1 MTKHHYSW
9 LALGDSYTIGEGVPL
24 HLSYPYQ
31 TLQLLRKKHFHFH
44 APEII
49 AQTGWTSFELA
60 DHLLHYN
67 LSQQYDIV
75 TLLIGVN
82 NQYRNLPIEAYN
94 TDLHFLIK
102 KALHL
107 VGGHSQRVI
116 LLSIPDWGVTPF
128 AQDRDTAAIATAINS
143 FNQVKASA
151 AAEYGI
157 HCIDITPYTRQA
169 KEDASLLT
177 TDQLH
182 PSGAAYTVWAE
193 LLATQIATVLQ

>member
-1 MTKHHYSW
+1 MTKHHFSW

-24 HLSYPYQ
+24 HQSYPYQ
-31 TLQLLRKKHFHFH
+31 TLQLLRNNHFHFH

-60 DHLLHYN
+60 DHLLHHT
-67 LSQQYDIV
+67 LSEQYDIV

-82 NQYRNLPIEAYN
+82 NQYRNLPIESYT

-107 VGGHSQRVI
+107 VAGNSHRVI

-128 AQDRDTAAIATAINS
+128 AQDRDTAAIATAINQ
-143 FNQVKASA
+143 FNQVKAATA
-151 AAEYGI
+151 AHYNI
-157 HCIDITPYTRQA
+157 HCIDITTATRQA
-169 KEDASLLT
+169 KHDHTLLT
-177 TDQLH
+177 ADQLH
-182 PSGAAYTVWAE
+182 PSGKAYDTWAMMLAA
-193 LLATQIATVLQ
+193 QIESVIQ